1 MQKNII
7 KISEALGNRYDF
19 LSHNTKKY
27 HYPHQLIKNLCDI
40 SGGKRLPAG
49 DYYTDTPTDFKYLQV
64 TDLSAD
70 TIDFNNLKNIQEVTF
85 NKLKKYAL
93 RKHDIIISI
102 AGTIGKIYYV
112 EDDIKNVI
120 LTENC
125 AKIRIKDNIE
135 LLPKCFS
142 YIMELPFAQDI
153 INSSYIKTTIPKLG
167 IDKIKAIKFPYP
179 IDTKTQKQI
188 ISIMDSAYRQKIEM
202 EKQAQEL
209 LDSIDN
215 FVLQEL
221 RITLPEKPKEKSFKT
236 KISSILG
243 DRYDPE
249 YNQPYFECLH
259 TSINRVS
266 CTPLI
271 NLLLTYKK
279 GIEVGSSAY
288 IEKGVPFVR
297 VSDFNSF
304 GLNFSN
310 NLKYISINEAEQKKE
325 YMPQKGEILY
335 SKDGTLSNSLF
346 LDKNLDAVISGAII
360 RLIPNEDKI
369 NSRYL
374 SIILALD
381 AYKKIAE
388 RKAIGTIIKHLN
400 VEKLLAFNIPTPSL
414 DTQGKIAD
422 TVQNM
427 IERAKDLRI
436 KAKQNLENAKQKVE
450 KILLGE

>member
-70 TIDFNNLKNIQEVTF
+70 TIDFNNLKNIQEETF

-236 KISSILG
+236 KISLLLG
-243 DRYDPE
+243 GKYNPE
-249 YNQPYFECLH
+249 YNQPYFQTLQQAINNIDNAKSYKISDLISSDTVN
-259 TSINRVS
+259 TSNFDFINYIDLGCIEGLTNTIEYKRIEQKDIPSRAKMMIEQGDFIFSGLAGSISSIAIVDKSLENMIASTGFFVIKPSDLVS
-266 CTPLI
+266 NQYLFSLFKTKFI
-271 NLLLTYKK
+271 QNLLIKHT
-279 GIEVGSSAY
+279 
-288 IEKGVPFVR
+288 
-297 VSDFNSF
+297 
-304 GLNFSN
+304 
-310 NLKYISINEAEQKKE
+310 
-325 YMPQKGEILY
+325 
-335 SKDGTLSNSLF
+335 
-346 LDKNLDAVISGAII
+346 SGAIMPAI
-360 RLIPNEDKI
+360 ATSELQNIKIPIPDK
-369 NSRYL
+369 
-374 SIILALD
+374 
-381 AYKKIAE
+381 K
-388 RKAIGTIIKHLN
+388 
-400 VEKLLAFNIPTPSL
+400 
-414 DTQGKIAD
+414 TQTRIAD